1 MQYSVAVRNAG
12 LDARIAA
19 IGPSPILKIRSGAV
33 PANCAAADSGIVLA
47 TLSLPATWMAAASGG
62 SISKSG
68 TWQDLTADA
77 TGVAAHFRIYDSGGT
92 ICGIQGTVGA
102 SSANMIVSS
111 TNLVMG
117 QPFVVDT
124 FTLRDNNG

>member
-12 LDARIAA
+12 LDARVAA

-77 TGVAAHFRIYDSGGT
+77 TGVASHFRIYDSGGT